1 MSCDAP
7 KQTPCAHQNLFEQL
21 FQSFPFPMQLL
32 SLEGV
37 CLWINRAMQETFSI
51 DPASHVGV
59 YHAFSDSF
67 VLENH
72 WDESLRQAIRGEA
85 GYIADVQLDNR
96 TYEKVIG
103 ESLPDTVVMTHDISC
118 FPVFGEDSKPVCV
131 AVAFLIRKRYQGREE
146 VVRAKQYMDAHWRE
160 PFRIE
165 ALAAQV
171 NLSPS
176 HFHRIF
182 REQEGITPHAY
193 HARIQVERIREQL
206 MNPDLTI
213 AEAFSACGIDYHG
226 HYARLFRMET
236 GMTPRE
242 YREQLLR
249 DREQRDGR
257 IMFENH
263 TIPSI
268 RHAPQLIE

>member
-1 MSCDAP
+1 MDTISPILSPSC
-7 KQTPCAHQNLFEQL
+7 QTSLFEQL
-21 FQSFPFPMQLL
+21 FQSCPFPMQLL
-32 SLEGV
+32 SLEGI
-37 CLWINRAMQETFSI
+37 CLWINRAMQTAFSL
-51 DPASHVGV
+51 DPARHVGV
-59 YHAFSDSF
+59 YHCFSDPF

-72 WDESLRQAIRGEA
+72 WEESIRQAMRGEA
-85 GYIADVQLDNR
+85 SYIAEVQLDNR

-118 FPVFGEDSKPVCV
+118 FPVFGEDGTPVCV
-131 AVAFLIRKRYQGREE
+131 AVAFLIRKCYQGREE

-160 PFRIE
+160 PFRID
-165 ALAAQV
+165 AITARV

-182 REQEGITPHAY
+182 KEHEGITPHTY
-193 HARIQVERIREQL
+193 HARLQVMNIKEQL
-206 MNPDLTI
+206 MNPDLTV

-242 YREQLLR
+242 FRGQALR
-249 DREQRDGR
+249 DQ
-257 IMFENH
+257 
-263 TIPSI
+263 
-268 RHAPQLIE
+268 